1 MLSNSLYYQNKY
13 VRILAPF
20 IGFFSGGILY
30 VATSDLYNF
39 YFKNIYY
46 NKRISLKRLNN
57 LSAYLGFTLGL
68 SFAYRGKPLLM
79 K

>member
-30 VATSDLYNF
+30 VVTYDLYNF
-39 YFKNIYY
+39 YFNNINYH
-46 NKRISLKRLNN
+46 KRISLKRLNN
-57 LSAYLGFTLGL
+57 MSAYLGFTLGF
-68 SFAYRGKPLLM
+68 SFAYRGKPLLI

>member
-13 VRILAPF
+13 VRILSPF

-30 VATSDLYNF
+30 VVTYDLYNF
-39 YFKNIYY
+39 YFNNINYH
-46 NKRISLKRLNN
+46 KRISLKRLNN
-57 LSAYLGFTLGL
+57 MSAYLGFTLGL
-68 SFAYRGKPLLM
+68 SFAYRGKPLLI

>member
-20 IGFFSGGILY
+20 IGFFSGGIIH
-30 VATSDLYNF
+30 VMTSDVYNF
-39 YFKNIYY
+39 YFNNTYY
-46 NKRISLKRLNN
+46 HKRISLKRLNN
-57 LSAYLGFTLGL
+57 MSAYLGFTLGL
-68 SFAYRGKPLLM
+68 SFAYRGKPLLL

>member
-30 VATSDLYNF
+30 VVTYDLYNF
-39 YFKNIYY
+39 YFNKINYH
-46 NKRISLKRLNN
+46 KRISLKRLNN
-57 LSAYLGFTLGL
+57 MSAYLGFTLGL
-68 SFAYRGKPLLM
+68 SFAYRGKPLLL

>member
-30 VATSDLYNF
+30 VVTYDLYNF
-39 YFKNIYY
+39 YFNNINYH
-46 NKRISLKRLNN
+46 KRISLKRLNN
-57 LSAYLGFTLGL
+57 MSAYLGFTLGL

>member
-13 VRILAPF
+13 VRILSPF

-30 VATSDLYNF
+30 VVTYDLYNF
-39 YFKNIYY
+39 YFNNINYH
-46 NKRISLKRLNN
+46 KRISLKRLNN
-57 LSAYLGFTLGL
+57 MSAYLGFTLGL
-68 SFAYRGKPLLM
+68 SFAYRGKPLLL

>member
-30 VATSDLYNF
+30 VVTYDLYNF
-39 YFKNIYY
+39 YFNKINYH
-46 NKRISLKRLNN
+46 KRISLKRLNN
-57 LSAYLGFTLGL
+57 MSAYLGFTLGL
-68 SFAYRGKPLLM
+68 SFAYRGKPLLI